1 MVERITQ
8 MGILYESPEGN
19 RRVFYSI
26 KDAVFKLDFEFNA
39 TEIGRMAALGI
50 GGFRDVKRVYRI
62 ETVRREVL
70 EGVFTRGCRNFIP
83 FDTNRKMVRRED
95 ILDIEDITLAQ
106 DL

>member
-62 ETVRREVL
+62 ETVRREVP
-70 EGVFTRGCRNFIP
+70 VPARAP
-83 FDTNRKMVRRED
+83 
-95 ILDIEDITLAQ
+95 AA
-106 DL
+106 